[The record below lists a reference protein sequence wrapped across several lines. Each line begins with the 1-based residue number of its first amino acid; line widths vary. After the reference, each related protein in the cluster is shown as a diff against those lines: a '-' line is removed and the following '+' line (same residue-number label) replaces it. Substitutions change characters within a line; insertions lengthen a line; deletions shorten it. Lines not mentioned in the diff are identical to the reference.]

1 MKRTNHTV
9 IQRTLDTDAHLF
21 SNLSPFSAYFARH
34 ELDDYD
40 IVYPFLASE
49 TGQFLSHAVHN
60 DHVRRLRRSLDGSNE
75 FNGSLEKEPLYYR
88 LKINSSSE
96 EVHLKL
102 TPSKN
107 VISPGFVIE
116 RESGSI
122 EPYSSSCLYQGY
134 VTGQV
139 NSKVAISNC
148 HGLVSYIF
156 SAFV

>member
-1 MKRTNHTV
+1 MIILSTLNHKTPV
-9 IQRTLDTDAHLF
+9 
-21 SNLSPFSAYFARH
+21 SYPNLISSFLSFLAYFAKY

-40 IVYPFLASE
+40 IVYPSLVSE

-60 DHVRRLRRSLDGSNE
+60 DHVRRLRRSLVDANE
-75 FNGSLEKEPLYYR
+75 YNGSLEKEPLFYR

-107 VISPGFVIE
+107 VVSPGFVIE

-134 VTGQV
+134 VTGQE
-139 NSKVAISNC
+139 NSMVAISNC
-148 HGLVSYIF
+148 HGLVSYLF
-156 SAFV
+156 SDIG